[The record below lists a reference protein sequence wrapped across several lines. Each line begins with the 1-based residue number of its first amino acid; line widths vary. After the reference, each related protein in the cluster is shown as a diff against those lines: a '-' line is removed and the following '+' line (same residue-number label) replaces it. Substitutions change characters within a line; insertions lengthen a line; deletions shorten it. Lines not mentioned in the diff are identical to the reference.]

1 MNDVKSLLIAT
12 TVLAIGGLGLY
23 MYKNEDSEDLYL
35 DNEHFDDDIS
45 DTASDVSSHDS
56 DASSHLEEEDIDD
69 YYTKENKKN
78 SGTRKNN
85 KKNSGTRKKH

>member
-35 DNEHFDDDIS
+35 DDEHFDDDIS

-69 YYTKENKKN
+69 YYVSKEKNK
-78 SGTRKNN
+78 GTRKNN